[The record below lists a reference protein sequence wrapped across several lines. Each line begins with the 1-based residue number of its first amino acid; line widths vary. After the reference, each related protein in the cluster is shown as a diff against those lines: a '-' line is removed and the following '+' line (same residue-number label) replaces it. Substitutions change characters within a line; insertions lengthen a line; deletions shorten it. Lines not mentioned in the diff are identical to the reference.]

1 MSSMWRAVLLVPVLL
16 ALAPSSSAQYAAPAT
31 YAAAPSYTPSVAY
44 SLDQWRRLR
53 QSSGYSFAD
62 YASFLIANPDWPD
75 AERMRGWAEKA
86 MRPGENGATVIAFF
100 ARKKPDT
107 GNGWARLA
115 DAYATSGRSADAL
128 EAARSAWASPDL
140 SSRDQQ
146 AIWARYAGIFTRADH
161 DRRIDALLF
170 DKQPDE
176 ASRFLPYAS
185 AERQA
190 VFAARVA
197 MLQDAPDAESQYQ
210 SVNSMVTSDAGLMM
224 ARARYLRAHNDGRS
238 AQDLFARAHRFTIK
252 PANPERFY
260 DMMLALADDAAD
272 AHDWSNVY
280 NIARQI
286 DDALPAGAEVADQPL
301 GVRDDYTNLAWLGG
315 RVALDRLRQPASAL
329 SLFDHYARAGRSL
342 QVQAKGDY
350 WAGRAALGAGHFQ
363 TATSYFQRA
372 AAFPDLFYGQL
383 ALERLGR
390 AVPAPAAALPQYT
403 TTSVQRAA
411 FNSRRIVQALRLLAQ
426 QGRTGEETLF
436 IQSLAR
442 SLDND
447 VDRNLALE
455 LAQQLRRDDLPV
467 WVARMARIK
476 GSSFY
481 VRQAYPIL
489 SATVSSDLWSLA
501 HGISRQESS
510 FDPFAVSYAGARGM
524 MQLMTGTARE
534 QAGKMNVGFDSARL
548 LTDPNYNVMLGS
560 SYFQHMLDVWGGN
573 VPLAVASYNAGS
585 GNVSKWVR
593 QLGDPRGNVDVV
605 AWIEAIP
612 FDQTRGYVQHVIE
625 NTVVYDSMRGGQ
637 SQQTALHVSRYLG
650 KNRPG

>member
-16 ALAPSSSAQYAAPAT
+16 ALAPSSSAQYAASSS
-31 YAAAPSYTPSVAY
+31 YSAPSYTPSVAY

-53 QSSGYSFAD
+53 QSSAYSFAD

-75 AERMRGWAEKA
+75 AQRMRGWAEKA
-86 MRPGENGATVIAFF
+86 MRPGENAATVISFF
-100 ARKKPDT
+100 ARNKPET

-115 DAYATSGRSADAL
+115 DAYAASGRGADAL
-128 EAARSAWASPDL
+128 EAARNAWASPDL
-140 SSRDQQ
+140 GTTDQQ
-146 AIWARYAGIFTRADH
+146 AIWSHYSASFTRADH

-176 ASRFLPYAS
+176 ASRFLALAS
-185 AERQA
+185 PGRQT
-190 VFAARVA
+190 VFGARVA
-197 MLQDAPDAESQYQ
+197 MLQDAPDAESRYQ
-210 SVNSMVTSDAGLMM
+210 AVSSMVTSDAGLMM
-224 ARARYLRAHNDGRS
+224 ARARYLRAHNYDRS
-238 AQDLFARAHRFTIK
+238 AQDLVARSHRFTIK
-252 PANPERFY
+252 PGSPERFY
-260 DMMLALADDAAD
+260 DMMLLLADDAAD

-280 NIARQI
+280 NITRQI
-286 DDALPAGAEVADQPL
+286 DDVLPAGAQVADEPL
-301 GVRDDYTNLAWLGG
+301 DVRDDYTNLAWLGG
-315 RVALDRLRQPASAL
+315 KVALERLRQPASAL
-329 SLFDHYARAGRSL
+329 AMFDHYARAGRSL

-350 WAGRAALGAGHFQ
+350 WAGRAALAAGHFQ
-363 TATSYFQRA
+363 TASSYFQRA
-372 AAFPDLFYGQL
+372 AAYPDLFYGQL

-390 AVPAPAAALPQYT
+390 AVPAPPAAMPQYT

-411 FNSRRIVQALRLLAQ
+411 FNSRRIVQAMRLLAQ
-426 QGRTGEETLF
+426 QGRSGEETLF
-436 IQSLAR
+436 IQSFAR

-467 WVARMARIK
+467 WVARMARIN

-481 VRQAYPIL
+481 VRQAYPLL

-510 FDPFAVSYAGARGM
+510 FDPYAVSYAGARGM
-524 MQLMTGTARE
+524 MQLMVGTARD
-534 QAGKMNVGFDSARL
+534 QAGKMNVGFDSSRL
-548 LTDPNYNVMLGS
+548 LSDPNYNVMLGS

-637 SQQTALHVSRYLG
+637 SQQSALHVSRYLG
-650 KNRPG
+650 KDRPA